1 MNKRGKSNSHLR
13 KVTST
18 RTRPPLERMMQIH
31 QAIQSGNFP
40 SAVRLAR
47 DLEVSSKSI
56 HRDVEF
62 MQNRLNLPMAFDY
75 AKKVYQ

>member
-1 MNKRGKSNSHLR
+1 
-13 KVTST
+13 
-18 RTRPPLERMMQIH
+18 MQIH